1 VDVTALGN
9 ISVDSSRIAAFN
21 GGNLNIE
28 SSQGNV
34 DAGIGGLNIVPINY
48 YYVDPRTG
56 KATSYQEPVFANG
69 IVAETLMNPSIPGSA
84 ILPGNITIQTPR
96 GDILASAGGIL
107 QEALSGNVE
116 APGPTI
122 TLVAGTLP
130 SGTSPGYAG
139 NISLGSAGVIGG
151 SVNASANGNISG
163 VVITRQDS
171 TINATHD
178 VNVTDLSGG
187 KVNIDAGGAVTGPII
202 AIGGASV
209 SGLMGVTSDILSQNV
224 SVNGASSTSTLG
236 TTATATAASQN
247 AAGQANDDAKQQ
259 VASDDTSDDD
269 KKKKKGGGPVITH
282 RVGRVTVLLP
292 KAS

>member
-1 VDVTALGN
+1 
-9 ISVDSSRIAAFN
+9 VDSSRIAAFN
-21 GGNLNIE
+21 GGNLSIE
-28 SSQGNV
+28 SLQGNV

-56 KATSYQEPVFANG
+56 KAASYQEPVFANG

-84 ILPGNITIQTPR
+84 ILPGNITVQTPR

-130 SGTSPGYAG
+130 SGTSPGYVG

-151 SVNASANGNISG
+151 SVNAAANGNISG
-163 VVITRQDS
+163 LVITRQDS
-171 TINATHD
+171 TINATANFTGT
-178 VNVTDLSGG
+178 VLSGG
-187 KVNIDAGGAVTGPII
+187 NANLSAGGAVVGTII
-202 AIGGASV
+202 GVTGASV
-209 SGLMGVTSDILSQNV
+209 SGALGVTADVLSQNA